1 LASPY
6 SIDTALQTLISGTVA
21 VPVYKSAFVP
31 SLDINTTPN
40 GYVFFDIDEMFGYHS
55 SEGMAGEDG
64 LEIANFRLDIACAAH
79 SNAQRKALVTSVLSV
94 LQPVVSG
101 MRTQLTSYLIG
112 TTGVFI
118 NYLRLESQT
127 ETSVVKTGQSTPD
140 ISLIVLSFSGK
151 ATC

>member
-6 SIDTALQTLISGTVA
+6 PLDVGMQTLIGGSVN

-31 SLDINTTPN
+31 SLDLKATPN
-40 GYVFFDIDEMFGYHS
+40 GYVFFDIDEISGYHS
-55 SEGMAGEDG
+55 SEGMAGTDG
-64 LEIANFRLDIACAAH
+64 REIANFRLDIACAAH
-79 SNAQRKALVTSVLSV
+79 SNTQRKALVTSVLAV
-94 LQPVVSG
+94 LQPIVSG
-101 MRTQLTSYLIG
+101 RRTQLTSYLIG
-112 TTGVFI
+112 ATGVFV

-140 ISLIVLSFSGK
+140 LTLIVLSFSGK